1 MKSIGLI
8 LGLLGTLAIIYYL
21 VSIQSG
27 PNINKDI
34 KESREVVIEK
44 EKVDIRD
51 LNKLKNALD
60 DQAKAEEERMKKE
73 IDKATGE

>member
-21 VSIQSG
+21 VSIQSVQ
-27 PNINKDI
+27 NINKDI

>member
-21 VSIQSG
+21 AALQSG
-27 PNINKDI
+27 AQKDV
-34 KESREVVIEK
+34 KQSHEVMIEH
-44 EKVDIRD
+44 EKVDVRD
-51 LNKLKNALD
+51 LNKLKNSLD

>member
-21 VSIQSG
+21 VSIQSEQ
-27 PNINKDI
+27 NINKDI
-34 KESREVVIEK
+34 KESREVMIEK

>member
-27 PNINKDI
+27 QNINKDI
-34 KESREVVIEK
+34 KESREVMIEK

>member
-1 MKSIGLI
+1 MKSIGFI
-8 LGLLGTLAIIYYL
+8 LALLGTLAIIYYL
-21 VSIQSG
+21 VALQSG
-27 PNINKDI
+27 SQKDI
-34 KESREVVIEK
+34 KESREVTIEQ

>member
-1 MKSIGLI
+1 MKSIGFI
-8 LGLLGTLAIIYYL
+8 LMLLGAMAIIYYL
-21 VSIQSG
+21 TALQSG
-27 PNINKDI
+27 PQKDV
-34 KESREVVIEK
+34 KESHEVTIEQ

-51 LNKLKNALD
+51 LNKLKRSLD

>member
-8 LGLLGTLAIIYYL
+8 LALLGTLAIIYYL

-27 PNINKDI
+27 AQKDV
-34 KESREVVIEK
+34 KESHEVIIEQ
-44 EKVDIRD
+44 EKVDVRD